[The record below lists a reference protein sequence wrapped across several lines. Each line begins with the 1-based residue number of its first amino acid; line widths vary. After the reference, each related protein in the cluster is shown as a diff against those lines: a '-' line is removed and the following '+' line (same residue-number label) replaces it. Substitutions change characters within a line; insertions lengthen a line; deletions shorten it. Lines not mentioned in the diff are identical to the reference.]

1 MMNFKNVID
10 ECLETVEEGIL
21 NLKKEEIEKYYLETK
36 SPFFYERIR
45 TFSNIEKIE
54 NFKFVLL
61 NKKHMYNES
70 VYNKLLS
77 RLNEQLNILKNIQ

>member
-10 ECLETVEEGIL
+10 ECLETVEEGVL
-21 NLKKEEIEKYYLETK
+21 SLKREEIEKYYLETK

-45 TFSNIEKIE
+45 TFSDIEKIE
-54 NFKFVLL
+54 KFKFVLL
-61 NKKHMYNES
+61 NKKYMYNED

-77 RLNEQLNILKNIQ
+77 RLNEQLNILKNV

>member
-10 ECLETVEEGIL
+10 ECLETVEDGIL

-45 TFSNIEKIE
+45 TFNNIEKIE

-61 NKKHMYNES
+61 NKKDMYNEN

-77 RLNEQLNILKNIQ
+77 RLNEQLNILKNI

>member
-61 NKKHMYNES
+61 NKKHMYNEN